1 MTEEHTQYLS
11 ASETA
16 AITGL
21 TSRTIQALCG
31 KGSIPGA
38 VRIGRQ
44 WCIPREWAEAHRV
57 EDRNANYISL
67 SAAASIARISRQ
79 GLIDKVKSGE
89 VKGFAQPLV
98 TRKRWWVER
107 DAFFIW
113 LRSWM
118 EAHRDGKG
126 LLPVEPLPAERE
138 LYTFE
143 NYCIDRKILT
153 KNARLEDFLVMWDV
167 FGDQYKNYCHEEGYE
182 WENL

>member
-1 MTEEHTQYLS
+1 MTEERTQYIS

-21 TSRTIQALCG
+21 TSRTIQAECG
-31 KGSIPGA
+31 KGTIPGA

-44 WCIPREWAEAHRV
+44 WCIPREWAEAHRA
-57 EDRNANYISL
+57 EDYGATHIPL
-67 SAAASIARISRQ
+67 SAAASIARITRQ

-89 VKGFAQPLV
+89 VKGFAQPLM

-107 DAFFIW
+107 KAFFIW

-118 EAHRDGKG
+118 EEHRDGKG
-126 LLPVEPLPAERE
+126 LLPVEPMMSERE

-143 NYCIDRKILT
+143 DYCVDREILT
-153 KNARLEDFLVMWDV
+153 RNCSSNDLLVMWDIY
-167 FGDQYKNYCHEEGYE
+167 GNQYKDYCRTEGYE